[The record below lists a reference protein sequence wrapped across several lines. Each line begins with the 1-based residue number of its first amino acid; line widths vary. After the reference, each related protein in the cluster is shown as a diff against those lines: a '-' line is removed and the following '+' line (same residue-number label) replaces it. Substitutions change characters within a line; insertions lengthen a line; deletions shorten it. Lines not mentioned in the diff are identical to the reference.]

1 MFFCFNV
8 SFFQGFEK
16 VQELIFNQFNGKVNN
31 LDLSLLKQIV
41 EDIKSMIQVTDD
53 GLDNAIPFVLS

>member
-1 MFFCFNV
+1 M
-8 SFFQGFEK
+8 
-16 VQELIFNQFNGKVNN
+16 N

-41 EDIKSMIQVTDD
+41 EDLKGIIQGTGD

>member
-1 MFFCFNV
+1 MSFCFDV
-8 SFFQGFEK
+8 HFFQGFEK
-16 VQELIFNQFNGKVNN
+16 VQELIFNQFNGKVNK

-41 EDIKSMIQVTDD
+41 EDLKGIIQGTGD

>member
-1 MFFCFNV
+1 MSFCFDV
-8 SFFQGFEK
+8 HLFQGFEK
-16 VQELIFNQFNGKVNN
+16 VQELIFNQFNGKVIN

-41 EDIKSMIQVTDD
+41 EDLKGIIQGTGD

>member
-1 MFFCFNV
+1 M
-8 SFFQGFEK
+8 
-16 VQELIFNQFNGKVNN
+16 NN